1 MRPEVR
7 AFVAAGPLPGEH
19 ADKEEIARRDA
30 GLRAIAAP
38 VTAEEAGAL
47 ADCFGPDD
55 CYGLAW
61 SLLHLVETGPCPVVT
76 ERPDAGA
83 GMWPHRLWRRAV
95 DGGLVTGEEGR
106 DGEGGG
112 GGSFR
117 A

>member
-1 MRPEVR
+1 M
-7 AFVAAGPLPGEH
+7 AAGPLPGEH
-19 ADKEEIARRDA
+19 ADEEEIARRDA

-83 GMWPHRLWRRAV
+83 GMWPHRLWLRAV
-95 DGGLVTGEEGR
+95 DGGLVTGQEGR